1 MNEPTH
7 GEHEVGPSHNG
18 PGPGGGP
25 GAPGEP
31 PPRRKRH
38 WVLIGAAIAFAVIL
52 VLIVVRKPK
61 SGNEEAQAPQAVTIR
76 TASAHAG
83 DMGVYVEALGTV
95 TPVATVNVYSQVN
108 GTVEAVH
115 YTEGQMVQRGD
126 PLIDIDPR
134 GYAAQLQQAEGTLQ
148 HDRAVLAQAEMDL
161 ARYQE
166 ASSQQAI
173 ARQQYED
180 QRLIVEQDRGTV
192 KNDEGQVQYARVQ
205 LGYCHI
211 TSPISGR
218 IGLRLVDPGN
228 VVFSGSATSIAV
240 ITQLQPITV
249 VFNVAEDNL
258 AQVHGEITR
267 RASLPV
273 DIFDRSQQTRIATGK
288 LLTLDNQ
295 VDTSTGTVRFRGQ
308 FDNAQLTL
316 YPNQFVNARLLVKTL
331 KNVVLV
337 PTAALQHNGTQAFVY
352 VVAGNTVKMHNLT
365 ELATENDAAA
375 VSGIDAG
382 TVVAISSFDKLQD
395 GARITVQN
403 ATAPGSKT
411 SAGKGPDTGAAS
423 GANGTAAAES
433 ASGTKGA
440 GMKAGQTS

>member
-7 GEHEVGPSHNG
+7 GEHEAEPPHNG
-18 PGPGGGP
+18 ARG
-25 GAPGEP
+25 GEP
-31 PPRRKRH
+31 RPRRRRH
-38 WVLIGAAIAFAVIL
+38 WVLIGAAIVFALIL
-52 VLIVVRKPK
+52 ILIVVRKPK
-61 SGNEEAQAPQAVTIR
+61 TGNEEAQAPQAVTIR
-76 TASAHAG
+76 TAAAHTG
-83 DMGVYVEALGTV
+83 DLGVYVEALGTV

-108 GTVEAVH
+108 GTVDAVH
-115 YTEGQMVQRGD
+115 YTEGQMVRRGD

-134 GYAAQLQQAEGTLQ
+134 AYEAQLQQAEGTLQ
-148 HDRAVLAQAEMDL
+148 HDRAVLDQAVMDL
-161 ARYQE
+161 ARYKE
-166 ASSQQAI
+166 AADQQAI

-180 QRLIVEQDRGTV
+180 QRLTVEQYRGTV
-192 KNDEGQVQYARVQ
+192 KNDEGQVQYAKVQ

-228 VVFSGSATSIAV
+228 VVFSGSSTSIAV

-258 AQVHGEITR
+258 AQVHDEITQ

-273 DIFDRSQQTRIATGK
+273 DIFDRSQQTKIASGK

-295 VDTSTGTVRFRGQ
+295 VDTSTGTVRFRGE

-331 KNVVLV
+331 KSVVLV

-352 VVAGNTVKMHNLT
+352 VLAGNTVKMRHVT
-365 ELATENDAAA
+365 ELATENDASA

-382 TVVAISSFDKLQD
+382 TVVAVSSFDKLQD

-403 ATAPGSKT
+403 AAPPGSKT
-411 SAGKGPDTGAAS
+411 SAVNGPGNGAAS
-423 GANGTAAAES
+423 DAGG
-433 ASGTKGA
+433 ASGTNGA